1 MTTRLRSGVLTPSS
15 VNGQPYY
22 FGYLIHPSM
31 EYEVAIAIT
40 KEQLKSFAKTNKLIL
55 PTDEPEYKFGT
66 LLSIEDRDR
75 NNAYTCKVF
84 ADGKLHNLVIYPRQ
98 YNEIVI
104 TGHQVNAEQQG
115 RFINELS
122 YA

>member
-31 EYEVAIAIT
+31 EYEVAIAI
-40 KEQLKSFAKTNKLIL
+40 KKAQLKSFEQTNKLIL
-55 PTDEPEYKFGT
+55 PTDEPEYRFGT

-98 YNEIVI
+98 YNQLV
-104 TGHQVNAEQQG
+104 TNGHSLNAQHEG
-115 RFINELS
+115 RMFNELTT
-122 YA
+122 A

>member
-40 KEQLKSFAKTNKLIL
+40 KAQLKSFVGIRQSPLKKTNPPIFL
-55 PTDEPEYKFGT
+55 
-66 LLSIEDRDR
+66 
-75 NNAYTCKVF
+75 
-84 ADGKLHNLVIYPRQ
+84 
-98 YNEIVI
+98 
-104 TGHQVNAEQQG
+104 
-115 RFINELS
+115 
-122 YA
+122 